1 MIGGETRLGGLPGL
15 LGRVTLPAGVAFCH
29 VNVSRWGNPPT
40 RGRFMLPKRAKSEPT
55 TKRPPYWNH
64 NNMFQ
69 SRGYQR
75 GELFRR
81 VHLLSVEGR
90 NQDGN
95 QEESEGIQISSD
107 ALSEGPIEARASSLP
122 RDQLITQSNGKRCL
136 CQRKSCCEKKNKNKK
151 KQKKNKKSTPRC
163 FLKEVNPGTP
173 G

>member
-1 MIGGETRLGGLPGL
+1 MIGGVTRLGGLPGL
-15 LGRVTLPAGVAFCH
+15 LGRVTLSAGVAFCH

-55 TKRPPYWNH
+55 TKRPPCWNR

-107 ALSEGPIEARASSLP
+107 ALSEGPIEARASSLL
-122 RDQLITQSNGKRCL
+122 RDQSITQSNEKRCL
-136 CQRKSCCEKKNKNKK
+136 CQRKSCCEKK
-151 KQKKNKKSTPRC
+151 KNKKSTPRY

-173 G
+173 GW

>member
-1 MIGGETRLGGLPGL
+1 MIGGVTRLGGLPGL

-55 TKRPPYWNH
+55 TKRPPYLNR

-75 GELFRR
+75 GDLFRR
-81 VHLLSVEGR
+81 VHLFSVEGR

-107 ALSEGPIEARASSLP
+107 ALSEGPIEGHRVKYGLDHWTLGP
-122 RDQLITQSNGKRCL
+122 LDYFFGLFHGLNFGL
-136 CQRKSCCEKKNKNKK
+136 
-151 KQKKNKKSTPRC
+151 
-163 FLKEVNPGTP
+163 FF
-173 G
+173 